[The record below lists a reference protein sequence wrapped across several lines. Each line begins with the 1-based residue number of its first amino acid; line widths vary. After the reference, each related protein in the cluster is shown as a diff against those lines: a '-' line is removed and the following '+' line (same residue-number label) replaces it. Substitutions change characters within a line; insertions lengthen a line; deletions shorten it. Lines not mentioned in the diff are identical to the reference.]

1 MTGGLVLLALA
12 AGVPIILAALG
23 ELILQRTG
31 MINIGLE
38 GVLLGA
44 ALGAVVAAKAT
55 ESVMIGVA
63 GGIAG
68 AAVIAAVFSVA
79 SIVLKSD
86 QVIAGA
92 AANFV
97 AIGLTGLVYRRWSG
111 SLVSGVPG
119 FSDEAQRA
127 FLVSTWIIA
136 PLLVWALLWATRPGF
151 RMRATGENPAAV
163 RLNGLDA
170 DGYRWAAVG
179 CQVLLA
185 GLAGS
190 YLSLALSHGF
200 AENMTAGRG
209 FIALAIVIFGRWR
222 PAGVAAGAALFALS
236 VTLQY
241 YVQAADARVSY
252 HLLLMLPYAITLTVL
267 ALMKGGTRGP
277 EALGQLASRN

>member
-1 MTGGLVLLALA
+1 MTGSLLLLALA

-38 GVLLGA
+38 GVLLAA
-44 ALGAVVAAKAT
+44 ALGAVVVSKAT
-55 ESVMIGVA
+55 GSAMIGMVGGVA
-63 GGIAG
+63 GAAMIAL
-68 AAVIAAVFSVA
+68 VFSIT
-79 SIVLKSD
+79 SITLKSD

-97 AIGLTGLVYRRWSG
+97 SIGLTSLVYRRWSA
-111 SLVSGVPG
+111 SLVSEVPG
-119 FSDEAQRA
+119 FSNTVLRM
-127 FLVSTWIIA
+127 FLVSTWVVA

-163 RLNGLDA
+163 RLNGLHA

-179 CQVLLA
+179 CQVFFA

-252 HLLLMLPYAITLTVL
+252 HLLLMLPYAITLAVL

-277 EALGQLASRN
+277 ESLGKME